1 MYIFQFYR
9 EGGERSHANTRLINP
24 ALHIV
29 RKNLLQTIN
38 DAFISDF
45 NHIGVDGVSL
55 STATTLQTRER
66 EKKKFPRSL
75 LTEFFSLLP
84 LNDCEPS
91 ITPER
96 KAGERVGEREKRDE
110 RRLNGRSQN
119 YWIERGK
126 SGAIR
131 ARLTANA
138 ERIYPSL
145 SSFPSLYPRVSS
157 SSPFPRQISSVTPPL
172 LPPPLAPL
180 DPLLIGNHCH
190 AANCQPVVHRIGSG
204 ANALSLRY
212 SKSIT
217 EHKGRPLNP
226 VQHLHF
232 QHLHS
237 LIASCHTPPNQ
248 CSNEYSVE

>member
-9 EGGERSHANTRLINP
+9 KGGERSHANTRLINP
-24 ALHIV
+24 ALYEKIF
-29 RKNLLQTIN
+29 RRLSTTLLSPILTTS
-38 DAFISDF
+38 ASMVIS
-45 NHIGVDGVSL
+45 VDGDN
-55 STATTLQTRER
+55 ATNKR
-66 EKKKFPRSL
+66 EKKKISTLSSHRIFLP
-75 LTEFFSLLP
+75 FLP
-84 LNDCEPS
+84 LNGCEPS

-96 KAGERVGEREKRDE
+96 KAGERIGEREKRDE

-172 LPPPLAPL
+172 LPPP
-180 DPLLIGNHCH
+180 PLLSTLCSSEI
-190 AANCQPVVHRIGSG
+190 
-204 ANALSLRY
+204 
-212 SKSIT
+212 
-217 EHKGRPLNP
+217 
-226 VQHLHF
+226 
-232 QHLHS
+232 
-237 LIASCHTPPNQ
+237 IATPPIVSRWYTGLAQ
-248 CSNEYSVE
+248 AQTRYLSVIRKASRSIKDVL

>member
-45 NHIGVDGVSL
+45 NHVDGVSL
-55 STATTLQTRER
+55 STATNTRAR
-66 EKKKFPRSL
+66 KKKKFPRSL

-172 LPPPLAPL
+172 LLPPRSSRPSAHRKSLPRRQLSAGGTPDWLRRKRVISPLFEK
-180 DPLLIGNHCH
+180 HH
-190 AANCQPVVHRIGSG
+190 G
-204 ANALSLRY
+204 A
-212 SKSIT
+212 
-217 EHKGRPLNP
+217 
-226 VQHLHF
+226 
-232 QHLHS
+232 
-237 LIASCHTPPNQ
+237 
-248 CSNEYSVE
+248 